1 MSKPDSTTAK
11 TKSGKQSAENA
22 AKTKAHITECAL
34 NVFAQQG
41 YESASL
47 RDIAQRAGVTHGT
60 LRHHFGSK
68 HAVWTAVADQV
79 LLHYQQRL
87 LPILNAAT
95 QNRDY
100 LDAFKQVVRG
110 FISVSLQNPPFA
122 RLLIQECTSPNERS
136 AYVQQHFLA
145 MHQVIGDLFNNAQQ
159 QSNALAKYTND
170 SFFLS
175 LLSLTFFPLMMP
187 DVSQL
192 LSAHSTN
199 PAQFAQEREQ
209 LIIDTL
215 FGQ

>member
-11 TKSGKQSAENA
+11 PKSGKQSAENA

-41 YESASL
+41 YEAASL

-87 LPILNAAT
+87 LPILNVAT
-95 QNRDY
+95 QNQDY
-100 LDAFKQVVRG
+100 LAAFEQVVRG

-122 RLLIQECTSPNERS
+122 RLLIQECTNPNERS

-159 QSNALAKYTND
+159 QSGALAKYTND